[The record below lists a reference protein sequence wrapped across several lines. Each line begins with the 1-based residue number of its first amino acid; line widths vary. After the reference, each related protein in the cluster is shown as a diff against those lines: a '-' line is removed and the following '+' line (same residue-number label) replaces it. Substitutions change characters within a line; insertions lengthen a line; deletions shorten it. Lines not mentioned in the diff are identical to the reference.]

1 MEKFYFITTFG
12 NFNSDKTNKEIIY
25 SINEN
30 LKNEIIGKL
39 FLLIDLGLPDENMYE
54 KFIDSSNLSEYQKY
68 LNKEFIDL
76 LQNEKVN
83 IYIIKTRPTYKYI
96 FNFCNNFC
104 NVKWILSNA
113 DINFPIWNMDRLKLL
128 LNKDFSKEA
137 FVLTRYNI
145 LEDLD
150 EPWKSGKIDGKYYPW
165 LNGIEIEHNNI
176 AYKSQN
182 VNGCS
187 IDSWIFQSPF
197 NILSIDLDFEM
208 GQPECDGRMNYQLQK
223 VRKVTNPCMDI
234 ISIHKHLNWSAN
246 EYQIV
251 KYNNTKFDRKVLN
264 EIYKKKN
271 YEISFIR
278 ITNLEEN

>member
-1 MEKFYFITTFG
+1 MEKFYFITTFC

-30 LKNEIIGKL
+30 LKNELIGKL

-104 NVKWILSNA
+104 YVKWILSNA

-223 VRKVTNPCMDI
+223 VRKVTNPCIDI
-234 ISIHKHLNWSAN
+234 ISIHKHLNWNAN

-278 ITNLEEN
+278 ITNLE